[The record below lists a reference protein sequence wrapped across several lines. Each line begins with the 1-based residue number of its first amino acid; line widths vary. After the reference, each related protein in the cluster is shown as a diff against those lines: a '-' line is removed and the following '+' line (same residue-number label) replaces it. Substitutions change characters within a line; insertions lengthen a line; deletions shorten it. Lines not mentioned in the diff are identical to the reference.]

1 MKGKKRYINL
11 TEKERGWLESGYKT
25 GKKNTFRIR
34 CHYILLSDQGFSM
47 KEICKIHSISQISLG
62 KWFTRFEEQGISGLH
77 TAKGQGRPE
86 ILRIDNDAD
95 SKLFE
100 DWVEDNAQNLKPI
113 LAKIEIHF
121 GKTISKRTLQRILKK
136 TIIDG
141 NDFDELPQE
150 NQTNLNTN

>member
-11 TEKERGWLESGYKT
+11 TERERSKLEIGYKS
-25 GKKNTFRIR
+25 GKKNTFRTR

-62 KWFTRFEEQGISGLH
+62 KWYTRYEEQGIEGLH
-77 TAKGQGRPE
+77 TAKGPGRPQ
-86 ILRIDNDAD
+86 IVRIDNEAD

-100 DWVEDNAQNLKPI
+100 KWVEDNAQNLKPV
-113 LAKIEIHF
+113 LVEIEKHF

-136 TIIDG
+136 RTISG
-141 NDFDELPQE
+141 NASDELPQV
-150 NQTNLNTN
+150 NPTNLNTN